1 MKRILLPTDFSDNAF
16 NALCYAVQLFEKEKC
31 EFILL
36 HTYTPV
42 TYNVGNVADSYSTF
56 ELLEILKIT
65 VGQNLDK
72 TEERLKE
79 KFKNPN
85 HTFQKIS
92 SFNLLIN
99 EMQALIK
106 EKNIDLIV
114 MGTTGA
120 TGAKEI
126 FLGTNTMY
134 TIKKVKCAVIAV
146 PANFS
151 YEEPKEILFPTDFN
165 FSYKNKYLSF
175 IRDLSK
181 IHKSKLHIFNVVHGE
196 NTDSKHEMT
205 MDFLDKYFENNYHR
219 FHIAENKDIQ
229 EAIVEFELKNK
240 INLLIMIHTKHSF
253 FENILFE
260 PVINKIVFHT
270 QVPFLVIPSEEKM
283 MN

>member
-31 EFILL
+31 EFTLL

-42 TYNVGNVADSYSTF
+42 TYNVGTPADSYSTF
-56 ELLEILKIT
+56 ELLEILKVT
-65 VGQNLDK
+65 VAQNLDK
-72 TEERLKE
+72 TEKLLKE

-85 HTFQKIS
+85 HIFEKVS
-92 SFNLLIN
+92 SFNILIN
-99 EMQALIK
+99 EMQDQIK

-114 MGTTGA
+114 MGTSGA

-134 TIKKVKCAVIAV
+134 TIKKIKCAVIAV
-146 PANFS
+146 PANFI
-151 YEEPKEILFPTDFN
+151 YEQPKEILFPTDFN
-165 FSYKNKYLSF
+165 FSYKNRYLSF
-175 IRDLSK
+175 VRDLCK
-181 IHKSKLHIFNVVHGE
+181 INNSKLHIFNVIHE
-196 NTDSKHEMT
+196 EDKATDHEMM
-205 MDFLDKYFENNYHR
+205 MDFLDKYFEHNSHR
-219 FHIAENKDIQ
+219 FHIAEHKDIQ

-253 FENILFE
+253 FENILFK

-270 QVPFLVIPSEEKM
+270 KVPFLVIPSEERM
-283 MN
+283 LN

>member
-42 TYNVGNVADSYSTF
+42 TYNVGTAADSYSTF
-56 ELLEILKIT
+56 ELLEILKVT
-65 VGQNLDK
+65 VVQNLDK

-85 HTFQKIS
+85 HAFQKIS

-99 EMQALIK
+99 EMQDLIK

-134 TIKKVKCAVIAV
+134 AIKKVKCAVIAV
-146 PANFS
+146 PANFN
-151 YEEPKEILFPTDFN
+151 YEEPKEILFPTDFK

-181 IHKSKLHIFNVVHGE
+181 IHNSKLHIFNVVHGE
-196 NTDSKHEMT
+196 NTDSKYEMT
-205 MDFLDKYFENNYHR
+205 MDFLDKYFENSYHR
-219 FHIAENKDIQ
+219 FHIAENKDIH
-229 EAIVEFELKNK
+229 EAIVEFELKHK

-270 QVPFLVIPSEEKM
+270 QVPFLVIPSEERM

>member
-16 NALCYAVQLFEKEKC
+16 NAICYAVQLFEKEKC
-31 EFILL
+31 EFFLL

-42 TYNVGNVADSYSTF
+42 TYNVGTAADSYSTF

-65 VGQNLDK
+65 VAQNLDK
-72 TEERLKE
+72 TEKRLKD

-85 HTFQKIS
+85 HSFQKIS
-92 SFNLLIN
+92 SFNMLVN
-99 EMQALIK
+99 EMQDQVK
-106 EKNIDLIV
+106 DKNIDLIV

-126 FLGTNTMY
+126 FLGTNTMF
-134 TIKKVKCAVIAV
+134 TIKKVKCAVMVV

-151 YEEPKEILFPTDFN
+151 YEEPKEILFPTDFK
-165 FSYKNKYLSF
+165 FSYKNKYLTF
-175 IRDLSK
+175 IRDLCNS
-181 IHKSKLHIFNVVHGE
+181 HNSKLHIFNIVHEE
-196 NTDSKHEMT
+196 NTDSKNEMT
-205 MDFLDKYFENNYHR
+205 MDFLDKYFENNDHK
-219 FHIAENKDIQ
+219 FHVSENKKLQ

-240 INLLIMIHTKHSF
+240 INLLVMIHTKHSF

-270 QVPFLVIPSEEKM
+270 QVPFLVIPSEESM
-283 MN
+283 TN

>member
-1 MKRILLPTDFSDNAF
+1 MRRILLPTDFSDIAF
-16 NALCYAVQLFEKEKC
+16 NAMCYAVQLFEKEKC

-42 TYNVGNVADSYSTF
+42 TYNVGTAADSYSTF
-56 ELLEILKIT
+56 ELLDILKIT
-65 VGQNLDK
+65 VSQNLDK
-72 TEERLKE
+72 IERQLKD

-85 HTFQKIS
+85 HTFQKVS
-92 SFNLLIN
+92 SFNELVS
-99 EMQALIK
+99 EMQDQIK
-106 EKNIDLIV
+106 AKNIDLIV

-126 FLGTNTMY
+126 FLGTNTMF
-134 TIKKVKCAVIAV
+134 TIKKVKCAVIVV

-151 YEEPKEILFPTDFN
+151 YEDPKEILFPTDFK

-175 IRDLSK
+175 IRDLSNT
-181 IHKSKLHIFNVVHGE
+181 HNSKLHIFNVVHGE
-196 NTDSKHEMT
+196 NTDSKYEMT
-205 MDFLDKYFENNYHR
+205 MDFLDKYFENSNHS
-219 FHIAENKDIQ
+219 FHIAENKDVH
-229 EAIVEFELKNK
+229 EAIVEFELKQK

-270 QVPFLVIPSEEKM
+270 QVPFLVIPSEERM

>member
-1 MKRILLPTDFSDNAF
+1 MKRILLPTDFSDTAYNAM
-16 NALCYAVQLFEKEKC
+16 CYAVQLFEKEKC
-31 EFILL
+31 EFTLL

-42 TYNVGNVADSYSTF
+42 TYNVGTVADSYSTF
-56 ELLEILKIT
+56 ELLEVLKST

-72 TEERLKE
+72 TEELLKG

-85 HTFQKIS
+85 HTFQKKGTY
-92 SFNLLIN
+92 NLLIN
-99 EMQALIK
+99 EMQDLIK
-106 EKNIDLIV
+106 EKNIELIV

-134 TIKKVKCAVIAV
+134 TIKNVKCAVIAV

-151 YEEPKEILFPTDFN
+151 YEEPKEILFPTDFK

-175 IRDLSK
+175 IRDLCK
-181 IHKSKLHIFNVVHGE
+181 THTSKLHIFNVVKE
-196 NTDSKHEMT
+196 ETTASKNDMM
-205 MDFLDKYFENNYHR
+205 MDFLDKYFEDNFHR
-219 FHIAENKDIQ
+219 FHIAKNKDLQ
-229 EAIVEFELKNK
+229 EAIVAFELKNK
-240 INLLIMIHTKHSF
+240 INLLIMIHNKHSF
-253 FENILFE
+253 FENLLFK

-270 QVPFLVIPSEEKM
+270 QVPFLVIPSEERM